1 MYVVMY
7 PVTYVHMHLCETEH
21 SYWQLKN
28 NGHKNPT
35 MALMPYTIQVHNM
48 FQIETFNRMENK
60 IQNRKL
66 FDANTSRSSRIQE
79 NEKELR

>member
-1 MYVVMY
+1 
-7 PVTYVHMHLCETEH
+7 
-21 SYWQLKN
+21 
-28 NGHKNPT
+28 

-79 NEKELR
+79 NEMEGNTENY